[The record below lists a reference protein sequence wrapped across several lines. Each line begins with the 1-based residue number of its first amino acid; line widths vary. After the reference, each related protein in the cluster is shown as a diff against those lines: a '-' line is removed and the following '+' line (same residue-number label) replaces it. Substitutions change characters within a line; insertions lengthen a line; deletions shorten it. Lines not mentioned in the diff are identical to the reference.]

1 MALCDKPE
9 KITFFYQQ
17 LTWEWLKMTNLYSE
31 AGVQHSTLLLSKRGP
46 YNPFSTASTVCRRV
60 TLHWFGHPRS
70 LASGNLMA
78 NFPALGIN
86 STNTHEKKNIRK
98 PEPFQEKKHSILLLP
113 VLLVPT
119 TTALS
124 AGRVRGADL
133 QFVFALLTSPSIAPL
148 PYLHST
154 LRVSS

>member
-17 LTWEWLKMTNLYSE
+17 LTWEWLKMTNSE

-70 LASGNLMA
+70 LDNGNLMA

-86 STNTHEKKNIRK
+86 STNTHEKKNTRK
-98 PEPFQEKKHSILLLP
+98 PEPFQEKKRIILLLA

-119 TTALS
+119 TTALG
-124 AGRVRGADL
+124 AGRVRRADL
-133 QFVFALLTSPSIAPL
+133 QVVFALLTSPSIAPL
-148 PYLHST
+148 PYFHST